1 MWTSIISFER
11 DLLNMSNEN
20 EGSPI
25 PVKPLVQ
32 TVGIF
37 ALVGAGLGL
46 SGGFAITQLG
56 GGGGIS
62 GGILSGVLVLVTLM
76 TAFLIAPLVGV
87 ITGLRT
93 GDQRGQT
100 RESYLLGLLGS
111 FAGYYVMIAIVIL
124 ALILATV
131 TILGGGDGGSTA
143 AQSGAS
149 ATSSSG
155 GGFSVGEYLFPI
167 IGISIPTALSGIGGV
182 YFGTTGQSNSAKT
195 KHPNESKGANNVLS
209 DNSTLIELS
218 PSDLPT
224 RKIGIGVVL
233 LIVIVA
239 GVAAVPSLLFQFSQ
253 ASELEVTG
261 DSTISG
267 DTVYATGEINNPT
280 ESEVDITL
288 TVQTVIDGNVVGTGE
303 KQITIPAGR
312 TFTVKMEAAQGSE
325 LSDPQ
330 ISAINSGQYK
340 IDYIVDSQ
348 TVETYRS

>member
-1 MWTSIISFER
+1 
-11 DLLNMSNEN
+11 MSDEN
-20 EGSPI
+20 EGSSI
-25 PVKPLVQ
+25 RISPLVQ
-32 TVGIF
+32 TIGIF
-37 ALVGAGLGL
+37 ALVGVGLGL

-149 ATSSSG
+149 ATSSSSG

-195 KHPNESKGANNVLS
+195 KHPNDSKGANHVLS
-209 DNSTLIELS
+209 GNGQLIGFS

-224 RKIGIGVVL
+224 KKIIGIGVVL
-233 LIVIVA
+233 FIVIVA
-239 GVAAVPSLLFQFSQ
+239 GVAVVPSLLFQFSP
-253 ASELEVTG
+253 ASQLEVTG
-261 DSTISG
+261 DSTISAAG
-267 DTVYATGEINNPT
+267 TVYATGEINNPT
-280 ESEVDITL
+280 ESEVDIKL
-288 TVQTVIDGNVVGTGE
+288 TVQAVIDGNVVGTGE
-303 KQITIPAGR
+303 KQVNVPPGGREDIRITAVWPA
-312 TFTVKMEAAQGSE
+312 E
-325 LSDPQ
+325 LSDSQ
-330 ISAINSGQYK
+330 NSAIRDGNYQIEYI
-340 IDYIVDSQ
+340 IDGQ
-348 TVETYRS
+348 TVETYRP